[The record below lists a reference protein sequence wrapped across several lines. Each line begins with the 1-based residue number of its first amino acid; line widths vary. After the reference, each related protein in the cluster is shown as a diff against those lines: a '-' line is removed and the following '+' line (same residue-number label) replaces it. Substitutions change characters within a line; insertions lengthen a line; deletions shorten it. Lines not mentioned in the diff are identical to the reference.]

1 MAIRSRGVRACRL
14 GEAFDIQRA
23 AVVVRARHTGIPAD
37 VAAPDSAHGFLFQHR
52 AEYAADVEAFLA
64 EPI

>member
-23 AVVVRARHTGIPAD
+23 AVVSGPGTPVSQPM
-37 VAAPDSAHGFLFQHR
+37 
-52 AEYAADVEAFLA
+52 
-64 EPI
+64 